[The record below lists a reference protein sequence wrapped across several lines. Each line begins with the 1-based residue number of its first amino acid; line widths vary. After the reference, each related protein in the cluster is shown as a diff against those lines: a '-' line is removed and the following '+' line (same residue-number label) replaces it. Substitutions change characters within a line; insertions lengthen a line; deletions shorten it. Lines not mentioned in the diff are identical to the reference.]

1 MFVHGGVV
9 SQRAPVMSFKFSKEK
24 FWLEAPSEKLRKQLE
39 EELRLS
45 GTNLKSHAW
54 YHGCIPWQVCL

>member
-1 MFVHGGVV
+1 
-9 SQRAPVMSFKFSKEK
+9 MSFKFSKEK